1 MTAVSGTA
9 RFSYS
14 LPVGSQYLGDGRS
27 RFRLWAPAEQSV
39 HVDIVN
45 GGDLVESFAMEAE
58 PDGYFSC
65 EAPVPAGSHYYYRLT
80 DGFRVPDP
88 ASRLQADDV
97 HDPSVVLNPED
108 FLWQHDDWL
117 GRPWT
122 EMVIYEI
129 HPGCWGGFKGIE
141 ERIPY
146 LVDLGITAIELMPIA
161 DFPGRRNWGYDG
173 VHPYAPDTSYGT
185 PEDLKHLI
193 DTAHG
198 AGLCVYLDVVYN
210 HFGPDGNYLAR
221 YAPAFFDPHGSSPWG
236 APIDFKRPQVREFFS
251 HNALY
256 WLQEYRFDGL
266 RFDAVHTISDPD
278 WLDEMAAF
286 VRQNCEPGRHVHL
299 VLENERNR
307 VSHLEKNFDA
317 QWNDDGHNV
326 LHVLLT
332 DEDEGYYANY
342 VKEPIKKL
350 VRVLE
355 SGFVYQGE
363 PSPIHD
369 NRPRGEP
376 SGHLPPSCF
385 VLFLQNH
392 DQVGNRAFGERL
404 TELCHPQALRAA
416 ITLQLMCPQIPL
428 LFMDEERASSTPFLF
443 FTDFHGELADA
454 VREGRRREFSAFAS
468 FRNEVDQAHI
478 PDPNAETTFSRSASF
493 QWEDS
498 PRQHRH
504 HAFYQELLALRRH
517 YLLPHMD
524 ELRCI
529 EARVLD
535 RKALLARWW
544 LSDDKVL
551 CILLNLAD
559 QATTTEPMEG
569 QLLFE
574 SREGAGSAAR
584 RGELWH
590 YAASVFLEP
599 SQRPLH
605 KHFIHDAQ

>member
-1 MTAVSGTA
+1 MTN
-9 RFSYS
+9 RFVYEV
-14 LPVGSQYLGDGRS
+14 PVGSHYLGDGNS
-27 RFRLWAPAEQSV
+27 RFRVWAPAETSV
-39 HVDIVN
+39 HVDIVRD
-45 GGDLVESFAMEAE
+45 GETQTSYALEAE
-58 PDGYFSC
+58 ADGYFSGV
-65 EAPVPAGSHYYYRLT
+65 APVPPGSQYYYRLS
-80 DGFRVPDP
+80 DGFQVPDP
-88 ASRLQADDV
+88 ASRLQSTDV
-97 HDPSVVLNPED
+97 HDPSVVLDPGE
-108 FLWQHDDWL
+108 FVWQHGAWK

-122 EMVIYEI
+122 GMVIYEV

-146 LVDLGITAIELMPIA
+146 LVDLGVTAIELMPIA
-161 DFPGRRNWGYDG
+161 DFPGQRNWGYDG

-185 PEDLKHLI
+185 PEDLKQLI
-193 DTAHG
+193 DAAHG

-221 YAPAFFDPHGSSPWG
+221 YAPDFFDPEGSSPWG
-236 APIDFKRPQVREFFS
+236 APIDFRRPQVREFFA

-278 WLDEMAAF
+278 WLDEMATF
-286 VRQNCEPGRHVHL
+286 VREGCEPNRHVHL

-307 VSHLEKNFDA
+307 VSHLEKAFDA

-332 DEDEGYYANY
+332 GEDEGYYANY
-342 VKEPIKKL
+342 VEEPTQKL
-350 VRVLE
+350 ARMLE

-369 NRPRGEP
+369 NKPRGNP
-376 SGHLPPSCF
+376 SGHLPPYRF

-404 TELCHPQALRAA
+404 TDLCHPQALRAA

-443 FTDFHGELADA
+443 FTDFHGELAAA
-454 VREGRRREFSAFAS
+454 VREGRRREFSAFSS
-468 FRNEVDQAHI
+468 FRNAADQAHI
-478 PDPNAETTFSRSASF
+478 PDPNAETSFTRSASF
-493 QWEDS
+493 QPEDN

-504 HAFYQELLALRRH
+504 HAFYKELLALRRH

-524 ELRCI
+524 QLRCV
-529 EARVLD
+529 ESKVLD
-535 RKALLARWW
+535 RKAVLARWS
-544 LSDDKVL
+544 LTEDRML
-551 CILLNLAD
+551 CILVNLAD
-559 QATTTEPMEG
+559 QPVKVEPMEG

-584 RGELWH
+584 RGELWQ
-590 YAASVFLEP
+590 YAASVFLENP
-599 SQRPLH
+599 HQPAH
-605 KHFIHDAQ
+605 KHFIHDAP